1 MDESSMTV
9 REGVAAALA
18 GRFGSGVLRAG
29 APGGAI
35 AVLPARHPDVGDA
48 IVHDAA
54 AGPVASVT
62 ISVGQIL
69 GEAFDNF
76 DSHLDEEARAAR
88 LANDVVRFLAELSAD
103 RLLLWRSTDG
113 RHRGWRE
120 RGDAGHTEPLVL
132 DNRVYE
138 RYLWS
143 GPLPAWQ
150 AVPAILASGTI
161 HGDREYEIVATLLSE
176 GGPNP
181 PGETERTL
189 LERLATDYRRTRA
202 V

>member
-1 MDESSMTV
+1 
-9 REGVAAALA
+9 
-18 GRFGSGVLRAG
+18 
-29 APGGAI
+29 
-35 AVLPARHPDVGDA
+35 
-48 IVHDAA
+48 
-54 AGPVASVT
+54 
-62 ISVGQIL
+62 
-69 GEAFDNF
+69 
-76 DSHLDEEARAAR
+76 
-88 LANDVVRFLAELSAD
+88 
-103 RLLLWRSTDG
+103 
-113 RHRGWRE
+113 
-120 RGDAGHTEPLVL
+120 VL